1 MELPNSISES
11 KKQQIEI
18 FRKFARYDEDRKQYI
33 LDYDSF
39 IKLISSSTKL
49 YNKFTDHKYNYH
61 QIPEQTFGVIFLAM
75 DEKNKGFMNL
85 SDWFQFNNLLANRNY
100 NYIILYEFFRK
111 FDSSST
117 KKSINYNHKFLSFDE
132 LLLNFEDFKSTIHK
146 VQEYVPNDFL
156 KSNQLNIDWN
166 NLSWIKYYTSSP
178 LKKNSDICEVQNA
191 KNQQLFINLNSI
203 ITILQSDL
211 TNEKL
216 SNFFSRLSLWNSLNN
231 TNEVSKN
238 QLIYIMKMLYS
249 HKISNQVFDSL
260 NLKNERLI
268 KSTNNSIN
276 FTVVK
281 DLHYLF
287 NNFDL
292 VNQILLKYYEIYRVN
307 QPGISPNLP
316 ITKTD
321 FVNFINFEYN
331 KVNNII
337 NFSPAQI
344 NLLFSVVTN
353 YKANLLDTKKKN
365 LLIELNRLA
374 QQAVEENQ
382 SVEKVG
388 QHHHTQHESN
398 IEHQHQYPS
407 NLNIFKE
414 NYEHVTNE
422 INNAEYINPGV
433 VSTQLTIQDFLQITN
448 PNYLNDIVHE
458 NEVSS
463 PRINSNYYFYPV
475 FDSIYNFSLGSV
487 AGAIGA
493 TIVYPID
500 LIKTRMQAQRALVY
514 KNSMDCLIKVLS
526 KEGIR
531 GLYSGLGPQLIGVA
545 PEKAIKLTVNDLA
558 RSFFTNKVSKQI
570 SWPLEVASGAFAGAC
585 QVVFTNPLEIVKIRL
600 QVQGDY
606 NITERLSAMKL
617 IKKLGITGL
626 YRGASACLLRDVPF
640 SAIYFPTYAHI
651 KRDIFGYDP
660 SNKRC
665 RSKLKTWELLISG
678 GLAGMPAA
686 FLTTP
691 CDVIK
696 TRLQV
701 DAKKGETQ
709 YKGIFHAFK
718 TILKE
723 ESPRSFF
730 KGGAARVLRSSPQFG
745 FTLAAYEIFQSL
757 FPLHGS
763 GLSNIE
769 TTPSSPAN
777 LTKRGKDTT
786 KILNDSVA
794 EDMKKRY
801 YLNYYYKSC
810 QISKTFIDLDY
821 NFKDFN
827 FDIYKKFHEDLKKNH

>member
-1 MELPNSISES
+1 MELPNSISDS

-18 FRKFARYDEDRKQYI
+18 FRKFAKHDEDRKQLI

-49 YNKFTDHKYNYH
+49 YNKFSDHNYNYH
-61 QIPEQTFGVIFLAM
+61 QIPHQTFGVIFLAM
-75 DEKNKGFMNL
+75 DENNKGFLTL
-85 SDWFQFNNLLANRNY
+85 SDWFHFNNLLSNRNY

-111 FDSSST
+111 FDSNST
-117 KKSINYNHKFLSFDE
+117 NKAINYNNKFLSFDE
-132 LLLNFEDFKSTIHK
+132 LLLNFEDFKKTIK
-146 VQEYVPNDFL
+146 KAQDFTKNEFL
-156 KSNQLNIDWN
+156 EANNLNIDWDK
-166 NLSWIKYYTSSP
+166 LSWLNLYTSSP
-178 LKKNSDICEVQNA
+178 LKSNSDIVSNISQKEND
-191 KNQQLFINLNSI
+191 LFINLNSVV
-203 ITILQSDL
+203 TILQTDL
-211 TNEKL
+211 ANEKL
-216 SNFFSRLSLWNSLNN
+216 SNFFEKLSSWNSLNN
-231 TNEVSKN
+231 SREISKN
-238 QLIYIMKMLYS
+238 QLVYILETLYS
-249 HKISNQVFDSL
+249 HKVSNQVFDSL
-260 NLKNERLI
+260 NFSNQSLI

-276 FTVVK
+276 FTVLK

-292 VNQILLKYYEIYRVN
+292 INQILQKYHQIYRVN
-307 QPGISPNLP
+307 QPGSSNLP
-316 ITKTD
+316 ITKPD
-321 FVNFINFEYN
+321 FVSFINFEYN
-331 KVNNII
+331 KVNNIAQ
-337 NFSPAQI
+337 FSPAQI
-344 NLLFSVVTN
+344 NLLFSIVSN
-353 YKANLLDTKKKN
+353 YKSGLLDTQKKN
-365 LLIELNRLA
+365 LLTELSTSAEKILKSNEMAEDPNKL
-374 QQAVEENQ
+374 NQ
-382 SVEKVG
+382 
-388 QHHHTQHESN
+388 
-398 IEHQHQYPS
+398 
-407 NLNIFKE
+407 FKD

-422 INNAEYINPGV
+422 INNADYLDSGAVP
-433 VSTQLTIQDFLQITN
+433 SHLTVQDFLQITN

-458 NEVSS
+458 NEVAK

-500 LIKTRMQAQRALVY
+500 LIKTRMQAQRVLVY
-514 KNSMDCLIKVLS
+514 KNSLDCFAKVLS

-531 GLYSGLGPQLIGVA
+531 GLYSGLGPQLVGVA

-558 RSFFTNKVSKQI
+558 RNFFTNKVTKQI
-570 SWPLEVASGAFAGAC
+570 AWPLEVLSGACAGAC

-606 NITERLSAMKL
+606 NVSERLSAMKL
-617 IKKLGITGL
+617 IKQLGIKGL

-651 KRDIFGYDP
+651 KKDIFKYDP
-660 SNKRC
+660 SNKMC
-665 RSKLKTWELLISG
+665 RSKLKTWELLVSG

-701 DAKKGETQ
+701 DAKKGETH

-723 ESPRSFF
+723 ESAASFF

-777 LTKRGKDTT
+777 LTKIGKNTT

-827 FDIYKKFHEDLKKNH
+827 FDVYKKFYEDLKKQ

>member
-18 FRKFARYDEDRKQYI
+18 FRKYAKYDEDRKQHI

-49 YNKFTDHKYNYH
+49 YNKFTDHHYNYH
-61 QIPEQTFGVIFLAM
+61 QIPHQTFGVIFLAM
-75 DEKNKGFMNL
+75 DEKNKGYMTI
-85 SDWFQFNNLLANRNY
+85 SDWFQFNNLLNNRNY

-111 FDSSST
+111 FDSNST
-117 KKSINYNHKFLSFDE
+117 NKAINYNHKFLSFDE
-132 LLLNFEDFKSTIHK
+132 LLLNFEDFKATIHK
-146 VQEYVPNDFL
+146 AQEFVSNDFL
-156 KSNQLNIDWN
+156 KSNGLNIDWN
-166 NLSWIKYYTSSP
+166 KLSWLSLYTSSP
-178 LKKNSDICEVQNA
+178 LKSNADICDVHNEV
-191 KNQQLFINLNSI
+191 KNRDVFINLNSV

-211 TNEKL
+211 ANEKL
-216 SNFFSRLSLWNSLNN
+216 SNFFERLSIWNSLNN
-231 TNEVSKN
+231 TREISKN
-238 QLIYIMKMLYS
+238 QLIYVLETLYS

-260 NLKNERLI
+260 NFSNERLI

-292 VNQILLKYYEIYRVN
+292 INQILLKYYQIYRVN
-307 QPGISPNLP
+307 SPGPTSLP
-316 ITKTD
+316 ITKSD
-321 FVNFINFEYN
+321 FVSFINFEYN
-331 KVNNII
+331 KVNNISQ
-337 NFSPAQI
+337 FSPAQI
-344 NLLFSVVTN
+344 NLLFSIVAN
-353 YKANLLDTKKKN
+353 YKSNLIDAKKKN
-365 LLIELNRLA
+365 MLNEIHQAAQKMAEQAANEPSDPVESSNKLA
-374 QQAVEENQ
+374 
-382 SVEKVG
+382 
-388 QHHHTQHESN
+388 T
-398 IEHQHQYPS
+398 
-407 NLNIFKE
+407 FKQ
-414 NYEHVTNE
+414 NYDHVTNE
-422 INNAEYINPGV
+422 INNADYLDSGA
-433 VSTQLTIQDFLQITN
+433 VSSQLTIQDFLQITN

-458 NEVSS
+458 NEVAK

-475 FDSIYNFSLGSV
+475 FDSLYNFSLGSV

-500 LIKTRMQAQRALVY
+500 LIKTRMQAQRVLIY
-514 KNSMDCLIKVLS
+514 KNSLDCFVKVLS

-558 RSFFTNKVSKQI
+558 RSFFTDKISKKI
-570 SWPLEVASGAFAGAC
+570 SWPLEVLSGACAGAC

-606 NITERLSAMKL
+606 NVADRLSAGKL
-617 IKKLGITGL
+617 IRQLGLPGL

-651 KRDIFGYDP
+651 KKDIFNYDP

-665 RSKLKTWELLISG
+665 RNKLKTWELLVSG

-701 DAKKGETQ
+701 DAKQGETQ

-718 TILKE
+718 TILRE

-745 FTLAAYEIFQSL
+745 FTLAAYEIFQSV

-777 LTKRGKDTT
+777 LTKIGKNTT

-827 FDIYKKFHEDLKKNH
+827 FDVYKKFYEELKKKDN

>member
-18 FRKFARYDEDRKQYI
+18 FRKYAKYDEDRKQHI

-49 YNKFTDHKYNYH
+49 YNKFTDHHYNYH
-61 QIPEQTFGVIFLAM
+61 QIPHQTFGVIFLAM
-75 DEKNKGFMNL
+75 DEKNKENL
-85 SDWFQFNNLLANRNY
+85 IQIQQIKLL
-100 NYIILYEFFRK
+100 I
-111 FDSSST
+111 T
-117 KKSINYNHKFLSFDE
+117 TINFLSFDE
-132 LLLNFEDFKSTIHK
+132 LLLNFEDFKATIHK
-146 VQEYVPNDFL
+146 AQEFVSNDFL
-156 KSNQLNIDWN
+156 KSNGLNIDWN
-166 NLSWIKYYTSSP
+166 KLSWLSLYTSSP
-178 LKKNSDICEVQNA
+178 LKSNADICDVHNEV
-191 KNQQLFINLNSI
+191 KNRDVFINLNSV

-211 TNEKL
+211 ANEKL
-216 SNFFSRLSLWNSLNN
+216 SNFFEKLSIWNSLNN
-231 TNEVSKN
+231 TREISKN
-238 QLIYIMKMLYS
+238 QLIYVLETLYS

-260 NLKNERLI
+260 NFSNEKLI

-292 VNQILLKYYEIYRVN
+292 INQILLKYYQIYRVN
-307 QPGISPNLP
+307 SPGPTSLP
-316 ITKTD
+316 ITKTNEPSD
-321 FVNFINFEYN
+321 PVESSN
-331 KVNNII
+331 KLAA
-337 NFSPAQI
+337 FKQ
-344 NLLFSVVTN
+344 N
-353 YKANLLDTKKKN
+353 YD
-365 LLIELNRLA
+365 
-374 QQAVEENQ
+374 
-382 SVEKVG
+382 
-388 QHHHTQHESN
+388 
-398 IEHQHQYPS
+398 
-407 NLNIFKE
+407 
-414 NYEHVTNE
+414 HVTNE
-422 INNAEYINPGV
+422 INNADYLDSGA
-433 VSTQLTIQDFLQITN
+433 VSSQLTIQDFLQITN

-458 NEVSS
+458 NEVAK

-475 FDSIYNFSLGSV
+475 FDSLYNFSLGSV

-500 LIKTRMQAQRALVY
+500 LIKTRMQAQRVLIY
-514 KNSMDCLIKVLS
+514 KNSLDCFVKVLS

-558 RSFFTNKVSKQI
+558 RSFFTDKISKKI
-570 SWPLEVASGAFAGAC
+570 SWPLEVLSGACAGAC

-606 NITERLSAMKL
+606 NVADRLSAGKL
-617 IKKLGITGL
+617 IRQLGLPGL

-651 KRDIFGYDP
+651 KKDIFNYDP

-665 RSKLKTWELLISG
+665 RNKLKTWELLVSG

-701 DAKKGETQ
+701 DAKQGETQ

-718 TILKE
+718 TILRE

-745 FTLAAYEIFQSL
+745 FTLAAYEIFQSV

-777 LTKRGKDTT
+777 LTKIGRNTT

-827 FDIYKKFHEDLKKNH
+827 FDVYKKFYEELKKKGDN

>member
-11 KKQQIEI
+11 KKQQIDI
-18 FRKFARYDEDRKQYI
+18 FRKYAKFDEESKQLI

-39 IKLISSSTKL
+39 IKLISASTKL

-61 QIPEQTFGVIFLAM
+61 QIPNQTFGVIFLAL
-75 DEKNKGFMNL
+75 DEKNKGFLSL
-85 SDWFQFNNLLANRNY
+85 SDWFHFNNLLSNRNY

-111 FDSSST
+111 FDSNST

-132 LLLNFEDFKSTIHK
+132 LLLNFNDFKSTIQK
-146 VQEYVPNDFL
+146 AQEFANNEFLITND
-156 KSNQLNIDWN
+156 LNIDWN
-166 NLSWIKYYTSSP
+166 KLSWLNDYTSSP
-178 LKKNSDICEVQNA
+178 WKANKDILNIDSKDEE
-191 KNQQLFINLNSI
+191 LFINLNSI

-216 SNFFSRLSLWNSLNN
+216 SNFFGKLSIWNSLNN
-231 TNEVSKN
+231 SREISRN
-238 QLIYIMKMLYS
+238 QLVYILETLYS

-260 NLKNERLI
+260 NLSNTKLI
-268 KSTNNSIN
+268 KSNNNSIN
-276 FTVVK
+276 YTVVK

-292 VNQILLKYYEIYRVN
+292 INQILLKYYQIYRVN
-307 QPGISPNLP
+307 TPSQNLP
-316 ITKTD
+316 ITKED
-321 FVNFINFEYN
+321 FVTFINFEYN
-331 KVNNII
+331 KVNNISQ
-337 NFSPAQI
+337 FSPAQI
-344 NLLFSVVTN
+344 NLLFSIVSNHKTN
-353 YKANLLDTKKKN
+353 LIDYQKRNMLYEITQSTEKLIDEEDDPDRLKQFKANYD
-365 LLIELNRLA
+365 
-374 QQAVEENQ
+374 
-382 SVEKVG
+382 
-388 QHHHTQHESN
+388 
-398 IEHQHQYPS
+398 
-407 NLNIFKE
+407 
-414 NYEHVTNE
+414 HVTNE
-422 INNAEYINPGV
+422 INNADYLDSGGPP
-433 VSTQLTIQDFLQITN
+433 SHLTITDFLQITN

-458 NEVSS
+458 NEVSK
-463 PRINSNYYFYPV
+463 PKINSNYYFYPV
-475 FDSIYNFSLGSV
+475 FDSIYNFTLGSI

-500 LIKTRMQAQRALVY
+500 LIKTRMQAQRVLIY
-514 KNSMDCLIKVLS
+514 KSSLDCFVKVLS
-526 KEGIR
+526 KEGLR
-531 GLYSGLGPQLIGVA
+531 GLYSGLGPQLVGVA

-558 RSFFTNKVSKQI
+558 RSFFTNKVTKTI
-570 SWPLEVASGAFAGAC
+570 TTPLEVLSGACAGAC

-606 NITERLSAMKL
+606 NVAERQTAVKI
-617 IKKLGITGL
+617 IKNLGIRGL

-651 KRDIFGYDP
+651 KKDIFNYDP
-660 SNKRC
+660 SDKRR
-665 RSKLKTWELLISG
+665 RSKLKTWELLVSG

-718 TILKE
+718 TILRE
-723 ESPRSFF
+723 ETARSFF

-757 FPLHGS
+757 FPLHGT

-777 LTKRGKDTT
+777 LAKLGKNST

-821 NFKDFN
+821 NFKDF
-827 FDIYKKFHEDLKKNH
+827 DYDVYKKFYKELKSKND